1 MALLPEYIEFVA
13 RSGESVIAKVSAIA
27 KVSVTP
33 NGSGVC
39 IDGAD
44 CFTVSDETASELR
57 KLLNPIPLVSSIA
70 AQPSILQA
78 S

>member
-13 RSGESVIAKVSAIA
+13 RSGESVIAKVSAIT

-44 CFTVSDETASELR
+44 CFSIYDETASELR
-57 KLLNPIPLVSSIA
+57 KLLNPLAIVTPA
-70 AQPSILQA
+70 AQASTLQA
-78 S
+78 P